1 MPSDTGGAIARASP
15 LTESP
20 PLPAAACAPAQD
32 IAFFLLVRGKW
43 AWIGWGTWGMTW
55 PFNPEP
61 AHGQLPPMPGG
72 LPLPGSLSVDHG
84 EPAALCHESAPGVFT
99 RTWTKTTVELDCNT
113 FAATFTPA
121 H

>member
-1 MPSDTGGAIARASP
+1 M
-15 LTESP
+15 
-20 PLPAAACAPAQD
+20 
-32 IAFFLLVRGKW
+32 RGKW